1 MKCITHINVFEHG
14 ADRRQENIVK
24 KPVPVTATVLLSFLL
39 SCLSSPSRAQVNH
52 SAPSA
57 QSPSTPAGS
66 GAVDDDDSRAP
77 VMRVT
82 SVEVIRST
90 HGGTLD
96 IIRVRGLVS
105 SEGWEEAE
113 LVPLTRGKPAD
124 GILELVFMAKPPA
137 QAMEAKGFEV
147 VEAIFPLETNHSF
160 KGVNVHS
167 AQEAL
172 ALTQLPGFVDGRP
185 VGEDCHQCVG
195 KSLVLKGQSA
205 PPGKNSADVVMEER
219 LPPNT
224 HIIKAGDGVGKPD
237 SDPNRLTII
246 VNGEGKI
253 TTAVWD

>member
-1 MKCITHINVFEHG
+1 MN
-14 ADRRQENIVK
+14 
-24 KPVPVTATVLLSFLL
+24 KPVPATATVCMSFVLTFLSG
-39 SCLSSPSRAQVNH
+39 PSMAQVSH
-52 SAPSA
+52 QEPAAQSQSAPAASSA
-57 QSPSTPAGS
+57 
-66 GAVDDDDSRAP
+66 DEDDSRAP

-96 IIRVRGLVS
+96 IVRVRGLVS
-105 SEGWEEAE
+105 SKGWEEAE
-113 LVPLTRGKPAD
+113 LVPLTRGVPED
-124 GILELVFMAKPPA
+124 GMLELVLVAKAPA
-137 QAMEAKGFEV
+137 QAIEATGFEV
-147 VEAIFPLETNHSF
+147 VEAIFPLEPNHPF
-160 KGVNVHS
+160 RAVNVHS

-172 ALTQLPGFVDGRP
+172 ALKQLPGFVDGRP
-185 VGEDCHQCVG
+185 AGEDCRQCVG

-205 PPGKNSADVVMEER
+205 PPGKKSTEVVMEER

>member
-1 MKCITHINVFEHG
+1 MAE
-14 ADRRQENIVK
+14 A
-24 KPVPVTATVLLSFLL
+24 
-39 SCLSSPSRAQVNH
+39 SRPEPA
-52 SAPSA
+52 A
-57 QSPSTPAGS
+57 QSQGAPAAS
-66 GAVDDDDSRAP
+66 SADEADNRAP

-82 SVEVIRST
+82 SVEVVRST

-113 LVPLTRGKPAD
+113 LVPLTRGLPAD
-124 GILELVFMAKPPA
+124 GMLELVFMAKAPA

-147 VEAIFPLETNHSF
+147 VEAIFPLEPNHPF

-185 VGEDCHQCVG
+185 AGEDCRQCVG
-195 KSLVLKGQSA
+195 KSLVLKGQSS
-205 PPGKNSADVVMEER
+205 PPGKKSTEVVMEER

-224 HIIKAGDGVGKPD
+224 HIIKSGDGVGKPD

>member
-1 MKCITHINVFEHG
+1 MKCITHISNFEHG
-14 ADRRQENIVK
+14 ADRRQENFVNK
-24 KPVPVTATVLLSFLL
+24 LVPVTATVLLSCLL

-52 SAPSA
+52 SEPPA

-66 GAVDDDDSRAP
+66 GAVDDDGSRAP

-82 SVEVIRST
+82 SVEVIRCT

-105 SEGWEEAE
+105 SKGWEEAE
-113 LVPLTRGKPAD
+113 LVPLTRGVPED
-124 GILELVFMAKPPA
+124 GMLELVLVAKAPA
-137 QAMEAKGFEV
+137 QAIEATGFEV
-147 VEAIFPLETNHSF
+147 VEAIFPLEPNHPF
-160 KGVNVHS
+160 KAVNVHS

-172 ALTQLPGFVDGRP
+172 ALKQLPGFVDGRP
-185 VGEDCHQCVG
+185 AGEDCHQCVG
-195 KSLVLKGQSA
+195 KTLVLKGQSA
-205 PPGKNSADVVMEER
+205 PPGKKSTEVVMEER

-224 HIIKAGDGVGKPD
+224 HIIKSGDGVGKPD